1 MKGECGTCDY
11 DPSAS
16 YRYNVLPN
24 AETIIPDPE
33 TDELAL
39 SISKSLNYST
49 SSAWYGLG
57 RSSTA
62 VKQIMRAKEI
72 VTMMLY
78 LCGFDGDDDSE
89 IAAFLFSAYK
99 HRSPFQSFLH
109 LKLPHY
115 NPPSY
120 KSNKPFPV
128 RSISLGFTENNYR
141 LYYTAILDL
150 LSFESR
156 KQLVLVP
163 KMRPRMCV
171 ADAIGLLAY
180 LGANPPWYI
189 CEAFHWGSPAQP
201 DRTTPLGE
209 QRVQTLAYVV
219 RWLVGLGPNEKIPE
233 GMGQDPRP
241 MWGRVKWL
249 RESNEKDLARFK
261 AGQTGW
267 QGWKWL
273 VVLKKQGAE
282 PGVRSQELQSR

>member
-1 MKGECGTCDY
+1 MRGDCGTCSY

-16 YRYNVLPN
+16 ASYNVLPN
-24 AETIIPDPE
+24 AETIIPDPK

-39 SISKSLNYST
+39 SISKSLNYSMD
-49 SSAWYGLG
+49 SAWYGLG

-72 VTMMLY
+72 VAMMLY
-78 LCGFDGDDDSE
+78 LCGFDGDDDSK
-89 IAAFLFSAYK
+89 IAAFLCSAYK
-99 HRSPFQSFLH
+99 HLSLFQSFLH
-109 LKLPHY
+109 LKLSHY

-128 RSISLGFTENNYR
+128 RSISLGSTENYHTLR
-141 LYYTAILDL
+141 HVAILDL

-189 CEAFHWGSPAQP
+189 CEAFHWGNPAKP
-201 DRTTPLGE
+201 DKATPLGQ

-219 RWLVGLGPNEKIPE
+219 RWLVGLGPYEKIPE
-233 GMGQDPRP
+233 GMGQDLRP

-261 AGQTGW
+261 ARQTGW

-273 VVLKKQGAE
+273 VVLKEQGAE
-282 PGVRSQELQSR
+282 TSVRAQE